1 MVFLID
7 FKGKLI
13 PIDTE
18 NETDSIE
25 LAASNSE
32 AYALPMRPKE
42 EISNLTTLYNVDS
55 RPSFVSSMRSSV
67 LYSSDADS
75 SRPRKGF
82 INQILYLIKI
92 LQFHNL
98 KISLWLKGHWK
109 YHFRRHSFPKIKSS
123 WIWISRGDSIRSITK
138 WVWTSYSKFSRYNE
152 TRNFW
157 TSIKCRSKE

>member
-1 MVFLID
+1 MFLKD

-55 RPSFVSSMRSSV
+55 RPSFVNSMRSSV
-67 LYSSDADS
+67 IYSSDADS

-82 INQILYLIKI
+82 INQILYLIEI
-92 LQFHNL
+92 L
-98 KISLWLKGHWK
+98 
-109 YHFRRHSFPKIKSS
+109 
-123 WIWISRGDSIRSITK
+123 
-138 WVWTSYSKFSRYNE
+138 
-152 TRNFW
+152 
-157 TSIKCRSKE
+157 